1 MIKLLAARWSFSL
14 ESIKM
19 INALAHTL
27 FLWSN
32 YKRDS
37 CTLFIKIRGFYRKV
51 TFLMQLL
58 LEKKY
63 PGFTGVIKNNG
74 HFIDKKTAASS

>member
-1 MIKLLAARWSFSL
+1 
-14 ESIKM
+14 
-19 INALAHTL
+19 
-27 FLWSN
+27 
-32 YKRDS
+32 
-37 CTLFIKIRGFYRKV
+37 
-51 TFLMQLL
+51 MQLL